1 MQPLHAKYLIQLLL
15 ETRAAL
21 KQKANINYATTSIA
35 KQMTVCGDLHGKLD
49 DLYMIFHKVSKSV
62 PVNERIKRHKG
73 FLIAWCTELLL
84 SVPRTT
90 HQRLQVNGDVMSGSC
105 FHLSSLINYRL

>member
-62 PVNERIKRHKG
+62 PVNGPIRDIKD
-73 FLIAWCTELLL
+73 F
-84 SVPRTT
+84 
-90 HQRLQVNGDVMSGSC
+90 
-105 FHLSSLINYRL
+105 

>member
-1 MQPLHAKYLIQLLL
+1 MQNIHLQPLHAKYLVQLLL

-49 DLYMIFHKVSKSV
+49 DLYMIFHKVSQSIPINELNKETLRTFNCM
-62 PVNERIKRHKG
+62 VN
-73 FLIAWCTELLL
+73 
-84 SVPRTT
+84 
-90 HQRLQVNGDVMSGSC
+90 
-105 FHLSSLINYRL
+105 